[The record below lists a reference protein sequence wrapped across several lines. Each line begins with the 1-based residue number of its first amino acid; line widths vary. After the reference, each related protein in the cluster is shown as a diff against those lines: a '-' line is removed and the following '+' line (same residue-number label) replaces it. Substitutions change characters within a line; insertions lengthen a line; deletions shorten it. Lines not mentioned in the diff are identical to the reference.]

1 VGPVTGFQGLGFL
14 AGLKM
19 NKPAKDIQKALLAR
33 DILAGTAGDPSILRL
48 LPAFVLKEEHV
59 DRLRAALVDL

>member
-1 VGPVTGFQGLGFL
+1 
-14 AGLKM
+14 M
-19 NKPAKDIQKALLAR
+19 SLLMPER
-33 DILAGTAGDPSILRL
+33 LYRL